1 MEIRKV
7 GDVTWEISKEGQ
19 MRVPVRIY
27 ATDELIQRI
36 KQDLSLIHI

>member
-36 KQDLSLIHI
+36 KQDRTLTQL